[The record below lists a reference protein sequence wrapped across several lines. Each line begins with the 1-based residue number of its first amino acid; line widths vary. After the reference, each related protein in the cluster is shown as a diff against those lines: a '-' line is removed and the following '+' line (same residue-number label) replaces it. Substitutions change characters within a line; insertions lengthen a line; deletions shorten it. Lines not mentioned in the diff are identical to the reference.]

1 VSVRFVET
9 PIPGVVVIEPHVYRD
24 PRGFFLETFQVEA
37 YRAGGIDA
45 AFVQD
50 NHSYSK
56 RGTLRGLH
64 AQNPG
69 AQGKLLRVI
78 AGEIFDVAVDARRGS
93 PTYGKFL
100 AVVLSADNFKQIYV
114 PPGLLH
120 GFVVTSD
127 EAQVEYKCTAYYRPD
142 AEFTVAWNDPD
153 LAIPWPVDAPIL
165 SAKDAA
171 APRLAEVQH
180 RLLDYRPGAREG

>member
-1 VSVRFVET
+1 VSARFALT
-9 PIPGVVVIEPHVYRD
+9 AIPGVVVVEPQVYRD
-24 PRGFFLETFQVEA
+24 DRGFFLETFQAET

-45 AFVQD
+45 VFVQD

-64 AQNPG
+64 AQNPS

-78 AGEIFDVAVDARRGS
+78 AGEVFDVVVEARRGS
-93 PTYGKFL
+93 PVYGHFVT
-100 AVVLSADNFKQIYV
+100 AVLSADNQKQIYV

-127 EAQVEYKCTAYYRPD
+127 VAQVEYKCTAFYRPD
-142 AEFTVAWNDPD
+142 AEFSVAWNDPD
-153 LAIPWPVDAPIL
+153 LAIPWPIDEPIL
-165 SAKDAA
+165 SPKDAA
-171 APRLAEVQH
+171 APRLRDVQH
-180 RLLDYRPGAREG
+180 RLLDY

>member
-1 VSVRFVET
+1 MSARFVET
-9 PIPGVVVIEPHVYRD
+9 PIPGVVVIEPQVFRD
-24 PRGFFLETFQVEA
+24 ARGFFLETFQVET

-45 AFVQD
+45 TFVQD
-50 NHSYSK
+50 NHSHSK

-64 AQNPG
+64 AQNPN

-78 AGEIFDVAVDARRGS
+78 AGEVFDVAVDARRGS
-93 PTYGKFL
+93 PTYGKFFT
-100 AVVLSADNFKQIYV
+100 VVLSADNFKQIYV

-127 EAQVEYKCTAYYRPD
+127 VAQVEYKCTAYYRPD
-142 AEFTVAWNDPD
+142 AEFSVAWNDPD

-171 APRLAEVQH
+171 APRLTQVQH
-180 RLLDYRPGAREG
+180 RLLDYRG

>member
-9 PIPGVVVIEPHVYRD
+9 PIPGVIVIEPHVYRD
-24 PRGFFLETFQVEA
+24 ARGFFLETFQVEA
-37 YRAGGIDA
+37 YRTGGIDA
-45 AFVQD
+45 PFVQD

-64 AQNPG
+64 AQNPN

-78 AGEIFDVAVDARRGS
+78 EGEVFDVAVDARRGS
-93 PTYGKFL
+93 PSYGRFFS
-100 AVVLSADNFKQIYV
+100 VVLSADNFKQIYV

-142 AEFTVAWNDPD
+142 AEFSVAWNDPD
-153 LAIPWPVDAPIL
+153 LAIPWPVDVPIL

-171 APRLAEVQH
+171 APRLSEVQH
-180 RLLDYRPGAREG
+180 RLIDYRP

>member
-1 VSVRFVET
+1 VSTRFALT
-9 PIPGVVVIEPHVYRD
+9 AIPGVVVVEPQVYRD
-24 PRGFFLETFQVEA
+24 DRGFFLETFQTET

-45 AFVQD
+45 VFVQD

-64 AQNPG
+64 AQNPN

-78 AGEIFDVAVDARRGS
+78 SGEIFDVVVEARRGS
-93 PTYGKFL
+93 PVYGHFVT
-100 AVVLSADNFKQIYV
+100 AVLSADNFKQVYV

-127 EAQVEYKCTAYYRPD
+127 TAQVEYKCTAFYRPD
-142 AEFTVAWNDPD
+142 AEFSVAWNDPD
-153 LAIPWPVDAPIL
+153 LAIPWPIDEPIL

-171 APRLAEVQH
+171 APRLRDVQH
-180 RLLDYRPGAREG
+180 RLFDYQPS